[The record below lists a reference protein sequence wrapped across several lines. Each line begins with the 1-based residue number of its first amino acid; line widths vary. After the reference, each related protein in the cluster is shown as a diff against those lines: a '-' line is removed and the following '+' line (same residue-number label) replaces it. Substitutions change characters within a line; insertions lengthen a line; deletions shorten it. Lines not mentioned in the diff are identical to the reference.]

1 MSDVAAVLDALE
13 EVDWRTVDGIS
24 VSEAAAI
31 SARLQ
36 EVQQE
41 AEQHGE

>member
-1 MSDVAAVLDALE
+1 MSSIADVLEALE

-36 EVQQE
+36 E
-41 AEQHGE
+41 ADQHGE

>member
-1 MSDVAAVLDALE
+1 MTTVADVLDALE
-13 EVDWRTVDGIS
+13 AVDWNDVDGIS

-31 SARLQ
+31 SARF
-36 EVQQE
+36 QE